1 LSGKKN
7 LNNYSAQKIIG
18 RKIILRVLE
27 KGDLKR
33 TLAWLKDSS
42 VNMYLSQNFCDY
54 TEDQE
59 LKWFKFIQSSNN
71 DMVFAIEDIN
81 TNLHIGNCALHKIN
95 WEKGACELGIVIG
108 EKGYWNKGYG
118 SDAII
123 NVTKFAM
130 SELNLKSIKLN
141 VYKYNRRAI
150 KVYKKCGF
158 KLIQTLKKNHL
169 YNGKYWD
176 TLIMEFKKT

>member
-1 LSGKKN
+1 MSGKKN
-7 LNNYSAQKIIG
+7 LNNYPVKKIIG
-18 RKIILRVLE
+18 KKIILRVLE

-33 TLAWLKDSS
+33 SLAWLKDPS

-54 TEDQE
+54 TEEQE
-59 LKWFKFIQSSNN
+59 LKWFKFIQSSKN
-71 DMVFAIEDIN
+71 DIVFAIEDIN
-81 TNLHIGNCALHKIN
+81 TNLHIGNCALNKIN
-95 WEKGACELGIVIG
+95 WVKGGCELGIVIG

-118 SDAII
+118 SDTIM

-130 SELNLKSIKLN
+130 FELDLKSIKLN
-141 VYKYNRRAI
+141 VYKYNHRAI

-158 KLIQTLKKNHL
+158 KLIQTQKKNHL

-176 TLIMEFKKT
+176 TLIMELKKT

>member
-1 LSGKKN
+1 MSGKKN

-33 TLAWLKDSS
+33 TLAWLKDPS

-71 DMVFAIEDIN
+71 DIVFAIEDIN
-81 TNLHIGNCALHKIN
+81 
-95 WEKGACELGIVIG
+95 
-108 EKGYWNKGYG
+108 
-118 SDAII
+118 
-123 NVTKFAM
+123 TKFAM

-158 KLIQTLKKNHL
+158 KLIQTQKKNHL